1 MFLFTAITA
10 APILSVVWYLKE
22 SVRSRQEELRRF
34 DNLKNLIP
42 SDAISRVDAI
52 CKSCSNVS
60 LLVDGKLFPIVPH
73 PPEDSPLVLTEDEVV
88 NNINATVP
96 GTAAI
101 FDAVTASRD
110 NANRAPLSFVHFAV
124 SSTSLAG
131 RKLLSNKDKMVTLM
145 YNGGPLGDTA
155 VCMKGVG
162 VVIDDERLRQ
172 FYWRDRWGAYIKKS
186 DYVLIKLIPSD
197 VTVNSLAG
205 GSDLV
210 DGINFSKVED
220 EWKRL

>member
-1 MFLFTAITA
+1 MLLFTAITA

-22 SVRSRQEELRRF
+22 SVTSRQEELRRF
-34 DNLKNLIP
+34 DDLRNLIP

-52 CKSCSNVS
+52 CKSCTNVS
-60 LLVDGKLFPIVPH
+60 LLIGGLLFPIAPH
-73 PPEDSPLVLTEDEVV
+73 GPEDSPLVLTEDEVV

-110 NANRAPLSFVHFAV
+110 NANRAPLSFVHFGV
-124 SSTSLAG
+124 SGTSVAG
-131 RKLLSNKDKMVTLM
+131 KKLLSGKDKMVTLV
-145 YNGGPLGDTA
+145 YNGGPLGDTS
-155 VCMKGVG
+155 VCMKGDG

-186 DYVLIKLIPSD
+186 DYILVKLIPSD

-205 GSDLV
+205 GPELV
-210 DGINFSKVED
+210 DGINFRKVES